1 MKNLVLVLVLAV
13 SLSSVYAQNSSYEDI
28 MKKNIDLLYKA
39 SDMSDYQ
46 KVANTFE
53 IVANKE
59 TANWL
64 PLYYIALTKIYMS
77 YSAKDSDKKDL
88 YLDEAQK
95 FLDKALAL
103 NSNESELIVLQGFL
117 HQARI
122 SIAPVSR
129 GQKYSGLANSYFDKA
144 EKINSENPRIY
155 YLKGMNVLNMP
166 KMFGGGKENALPLFQ
181 KAKEKF
187 DKFEVSNE
195 LYPNWGSQGNEKRL
209 NYCQN

>member
-1 MKNLVLVLVLAV
+1 MKNLVLLLVLAV

-28 MKKNIDLLYKA
+28 MKKNIDLLYEA
-39 SDMSDYQ
+39 DNESDYQ

-59 TANWL
+59 ETKWL
-64 PLYYIALTKIYMS
+64 PLYYVSLTKVFMS
-77 YSAKDSDKKDL
+77 HNIKDNAKKDL

-95 FLDKALAL
+95 FLDKALIL
-103 NSNESELIVLQGFL
+103 NNNESELLILQGFL

-122 SIAPVSR
+122 SVSPVSR
-129 GQKYSGLANSYFDKA
+129 GKKYSVLANSYFDKA

-187 DKFEVSNE
+187 NKFEVSNE
-195 LYPNWGSQGNEKRL
+195 LYPNWGSQSNENKL
-209 NYCQN
+209 NYCLK